1 MMHELAVTESILEI
15 ATQAAKERAA
25 TKVTDIYLRLGQ
37 LSSIVDE
44 SVQFYWDVISQG
56 TLAEGAQL
64 HFTHVPAR
72 LRCKACGAEFDLT
85 EELTPCPSCQSIAL
99 EIIQGEEFQVDAIE
113 ILNEVENDPKS

>member
-15 ATQAAKERAA
+15 AMQAAKERAA

-72 LRCKACGAEFDLT
+72 LRCKDCGTEFGLS
-85 EELTPCPSCQSIAL
+85 EELTPCPACQSIAL
-99 EIIQGEEFQVDAIE
+99 EIIQGEEFQVDSID
-113 ILNEVENDPKS
+113 ILNEVNNDPKS

>member
-1 MMHELAVTESILEI
+1 MMHELAVTESIMEI
-15 ATQAAKERAA
+15 AMQAAKERAA

-44 SVQFYWDVISQG
+44 SVQFYWDAISQG

-72 LRCKACGAEFDLT
+72 LRCKDCGTEFDLT

>member
-1 MMHELAVTESILEI
+1 MHELAVTESILEI
-15 ATQAAKERAA
+15 ATQTAKEHAA

-44 SVQFYWDVISQG
+44 SVQFYWNVISQG

-72 LRCKACGAEFDLT
+72 LRCKDCGTEFELT
-85 EELTPCPSCQSIAL
+85 EELTPCPACQSITL

-113 ILNEVENDPKS
+113 ILDEVINDPKN

>member
-1 MMHELAVTESILEI
+1 MHELAVTESILEI
-15 ATQAAKERAA
+15 ATQEAAARAA
-25 TKVTDIYLRLGQ
+25 SKVTDIYLSLGQ

-64 HFTHVPAR
+64 HFRHVPAR
-72 LRCKACGAEFDLT
+72 LRCKDCGTEFDLT

>member
-15 ATQAAKERAA
+15 AMQAAKERAA

-85 EELTPCPSCQSIAL
+85 EELTPCPSCQSITL

>member
-1 MMHELAVTESILEI
+1 MHELAVTESILEI
-15 ATQAAKERAA
+15 ATQTAKEHAA

-72 LRCKACGAEFDLT
+72 LRCKDCGTEFELT
-85 EELTPCPSCQSIAL
+85 EELTPCPACQSITL

-113 ILNEVENDPKS
+113 ILDEVINDPKS

>member
-1 MMHELAVTESILEI
+1 MHELAVTEIILEI
-15 ATQAAKERAA
+15 VTQANKESAA

-64 HFTHVPAR
+64 HFTHIPAR
-72 LRCKACGAEFDLT
+72 LRCKDCGTEFDLT

-113 ILNEVENDPKS
+113 ILDEVINDSKS

>member
-1 MMHELAVTESILEI
+1 MHELAVTESILEI
-15 ATQAAKERAA
+15 ATQAAKEHAA

-44 SVQFYWDVISQG
+44 SVQFYWDAITQG
-56 TLAEGAQL
+56 TLAEGARL

-72 LRCKACGAEFDLT
+72 LRCKDCGTEFNLT

-99 EIIQGEEFQVDAIE
+99 EIIQGEEFQVDSIE
-113 ILNEVENDPKS
+113 ILDEVNNDSKS

>member
-1 MMHELAVTESILEI
+1 MHELAVTESILEI
-15 ATQAAKERAA
+15 ATQTAKEHAA

-72 LRCKACGAEFDLT
+72 LRCKDCGTEFELT
-85 EELTPCPSCQSIAL
+85 EELTPCPACQSITL
-99 EIIQGEEFQVDAIE
+99 EIIQGEEFQVDSIE
-113 ILNEVENDPKS
+113 ILDEVINDPKS

>member
-1 MMHELAVTESILEI
+1 MHELAITESILEI
-15 ATQAAKERAA
+15 ATQTAKEHAA

-72 LRCKACGAEFDLT
+72 LRCKDCGTEFELT
-85 EELTPCPSCQSIAL
+85 EELTPCPACQSITL

-113 ILNEVENDPKS
+113 ILDEVINDPKS

>member
-1 MMHELAVTESILEI
+1 MHELAVTESILEI
-15 ATQAAKERAA
+15 ATQTAKEHAA

-44 SVQFYWDVISQG
+44 SVQFYWDIISQG

-72 LRCKACGAEFDLT
+72 LRCKDCGTEFELT
-85 EELTPCPSCQSIAL
+85 EELTPCPACQSITL
-99 EIIQGEEFQVDAIE
+99 EIIQGEEFQVDSIE
-113 ILNEVENDPKS
+113 ILDEVINDPKS

>member
-1 MMHELAVTESILEI
+1 MHELAVTESILEI
-15 ATQAAKERAA
+15 ATQEAAARAA
-25 TKVTDIYLRLGQ
+25 SKVTDIYLSLGQ

-56 TLAEGAQL
+56 TPAEGAQL

-72 LRCKACGAEFDLT
+72 LRCKDCGTEFDLT

>member
-1 MMHELAVTESILEI
+1 MHELAVTESILEI
-15 ATQAAKERAA
+15 ATKEAAARAA
-25 TKVTDIYLRLGQ
+25 SKVTDIYLSLGQ

-64 HFTHVPAR
+64 HFTHIPAR
-72 LRCKACGAEFDLT
+72 LRCKDCGTEFDLT

-113 ILNEVENDPKS
+113 ILDEVINDPKS

>member
-15 ATQAAKERAA
+15 ATQAAIEHAA
-25 TKVTDIYLRLGQ
+25 TKVTDIYLTLGQ

-44 SVQFYWDVISQG
+44 SVQFYWDAISQG
-56 TLAEGAQL
+56 TVAEGAQL
-64 HFTHVPAR
+64 HFRHIPAR
-72 LRCKACGAEFDLT
+72 LRCKDCGTEFNLT

-113 ILNEVENDPKS
+113 ILDEVINDPKS

>member
-15 ATQAAKERAA
+15 AMQEAAAHAA
-25 TKVTDIYLRLGQ
+25 SKVTDVYLSLGQ

-85 EELTPCPSCQSIAL
+85 EELTPCPSCHSIAL

>member
-1 MMHELAVTESILEI
+1 MHELAVTESILEI
-15 ATQAAKERAA
+15 ATQTAKEHAA

-44 SVQFYWDVISQG
+44 SVQFYWDIISQG
-56 TLAEGAQL
+56 TLAEGAEL

-72 LRCKACGAEFDLT
+72 LRCKDCGTEFELT
-85 EELTPCPSCQSIAL
+85 EELTPCPACQSITL

-113 ILNEVENDPKS
+113 ILDEVINDPKS

>member
-1 MMHELAVTESILEI
+1 MHELAVTESILEI

-44 SVQFYWDVISQG
+44 SVQFYWDAISQG

-72 LRCKACGAEFDLT
+72 LRCKDCGTEFDLT

-113 ILNEVENDPKS
+113 ILDEVINDPKS

>member
-1 MMHELAVTESILEI
+1 MHELAVTESILEI
-15 ATQAAKERAA
+15 AMQEAAAHAA
-25 TKVTDIYLRLGQ
+25 SKVTDIYLSLGQ

-64 HFTHVPAR
+64 HFTHIPAR
-72 LRCKACGAEFDLT
+72 LRCKDCGTEFDLT

-113 ILNEVENDPKS
+113 ILDEVINDPKS

>member
-1 MMHELAVTESILEI
+1 MHELAVTESILEI
-15 ATQAAKERAA
+15 ATQTAKEHAA

-44 SVQFYWDVISQG
+44 SVQFYWDIISQG

-72 LRCKACGAEFDLT
+72 LRCKDCGTEFELT
-85 EELTPCPSCQSIAL
+85 EKLTPCPACQSITL
-99 EIIQGEEFQVDAIE
+99 EIIQGEEFQVDSIE
-113 ILNEVENDPKS
+113 ILDEVINDPKS

>member
-56 TLAEGAQL
+56 TLAEAPNCTL
-64 HFTHVPAR
+64 RMCRRACAAKPAARNSTH
-72 LRCKACGAEFDLT
+72 
-85 EELTPCPSCQSIAL
+85 
-99 EIIQGEEFQVDAIE
+99 
-113 ILNEVENDPKS
+113 

>member
-1 MMHELAVTESILEI
+1 MHELAVTESILEI
-15 ATQAAKERAA
+15 ATQEAEAHTAS
-25 TKVTDIYLRLGQ
+25 KVTDIYLRLGQ

-44 SVQFYWDVISQG
+44 SVQFYWDAISQG
-56 TLAEGAQL
+56 TVAEGAKL

-72 LRCKACGAEFDLT
+72 LRCKDCGTEFGLS
-85 EELTPCPSCQSIAL
+85 EELTPCPACQSIAL

>member
-15 ATQAAKERAA
+15 AMQAAKERAA

>member
-1 MMHELAVTESILEI
+1 MHELAVTESILEI
-15 ATQAAKERAA
+15 ATQTAKEHAA

-44 SVQFYWDVISQG
+44 SVQFYWNVISQG

-72 LRCKACGAEFDLT
+72 LRCKDCGTEFELT
-85 EELTPCPSCQSIAL
+85 EELTPCPACQSITL

-113 ILNEVENDPKS
+113 ILDEVINDPKS